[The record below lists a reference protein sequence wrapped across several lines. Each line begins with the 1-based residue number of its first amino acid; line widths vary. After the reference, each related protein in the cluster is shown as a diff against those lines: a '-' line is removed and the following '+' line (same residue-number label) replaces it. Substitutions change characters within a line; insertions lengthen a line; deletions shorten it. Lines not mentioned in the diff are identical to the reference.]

1 MLTDHRAQVAE
12 LMADYQRS
20 RERLAETHQEL
31 ATITETASSADGRVQ
46 VAVGPQGTLREVAL
60 ADDVYEKLRPAQLAA
75 TIAEL
80 SAAAAQAAARRAADV
95 LAEVLP
101 TGTDPDVLLGG
112 HADGESASV
121 LRNEPGPIDDDV
133 AEDEDFSAGSWMQ
146 QSPTK
151 RM

>member
-1 MLTDHRAQVAE
+1 MPTDHQAQVAE
-12 LMADYQRS
+12 LLADYQRS
-20 RERLAETHQEL
+20 RDRLAETHRDL
-31 ATITETASSADGRVQ
+31 AAVTATARSGDGRVQ
-46 VAVGPQGTLREVAL
+46 VAVGPRGALRELVL

-80 SAAAAQAAARRAADV
+80 SAQAAQDAARRAADL

-101 TGTDPDVLLGG
+101 AGTDPDLLLGG

-121 LRNEPGPIDDDV
+121 LRNDAAPVDDDG
-133 AEDEDFSAGSWMQ
+133 AEDEDFSAGSWLQ
-146 QSPTK
+146 QGPTK